1 MRLTLESQLP
11 PLILAVTYMAGY
23 RKSQALNRGDL
34 QLGCVG
40 TTQS

>member
-23 RKSQALNRGDL
+23 RKSQALNRGYL
-34 QLGCVG
+34 QLG
-40 TTQS
+40 